1 MKITSFA
8 RISTL
13 SLMAFAALNLA
24 ACTNTVRGA
33 GQDVERA
40 GEAVQDATR

>member
-13 SLMAFAALNLA
+13 SLLALAAINLS

-33 GQDVERA
+33 GQDVENA

>member
-1 MKITSFA
+1 MKITSIA
-8 RISTL
+8 RISML
-13 SLMAFAALNLA
+13 SLLALSAINLS

-33 GQDVERA
+33 GQDVENA